1 MSRFFGVIVLAFLLL
16 VFLAVPVS
24 LQAQHRGG
32 FHGGPTATFN
42 ARPPVART
50 GPAFVGRPVAP
61 FVNSPVTPFTGGI
74 VTPFVGRPVTP
85 PVITTPSPFAFGSR
99 RAFRPRPEFFAPAF
113 GYGYGYY
120 SPYIWPA
127 PIVGEPVYSQPAYV
141 VPPQTSA
148 VSQTEADLSY
158 QVGRLSQEIKDLRQQ
173 QAAQAQRP
181 AQPAA
186 PEPSTPVVL
195 IFRDGHRLEIQN
207 YAVIAQTLWVLDER
221 NRTKVPLSELDL
233 SATERENR
241 ARGVRFSAPST
252 K

>member
-1 MSRFFGVIVLAFLLL
+1 MSRFFGVIVLAFGL
-16 VFLAVPVS
+16 VFLAAPAS

-32 FHGGPTATFN
+32 FRGGPTAIFN
-42 ARPPVART
+42 ARPPVARP
-50 GPAFVGRPVAP
+50 GPAFVGRPVPP

-85 PVITTPSPFAFGSR
+85 PVITTPSPFAFSSR
-99 RAFRPRPEFFAPAF
+99 RGFRPRPEFFAPAF

-141 VPPQTSA
+141 VPPQTPA

-158 QVGRLSQEIKDLRQQ
+158 QVGRLSQEIEGLRQQ

-181 AQPAA
+181 AQPAP
-186 PEPSTPVVL
+186 PEPSIPVLL
-195 IFRDGHRLEIQN
+195 IFRDGHQLEIQN
-207 YAVIAQTLWVLDER
+207 YAVIGQTLWVLDER
-221 NRTKVPLSELDL
+221 NRTKLLLSDLNL
-233 SATERENR
+233 SATEREKR
-241 ARGVRFSAPST
+241 SRGVRFSPPST

>member
-1 MSRFFGVIVLAFLLL
+1 MSRFFGVIVLAFGL
-16 VFLAVPVS
+16 VFLAAPAS

-32 FHGGPTATFN
+32 FRGGPTAIFN
-42 ARPPVART
+42 ARPPVARP

-85 PVITTPSPFAFGSR
+85 PVITTPSPFAFGSHR
-99 RAFRPRPEFFAPAF
+99 VFRPRPEFFAPAF
-113 GYGYGYY
+113 GSGYGYY
-120 SPYIWPA
+120 SPYIWPS
-127 PIVGEPVYSQPAYV
+127 PIVGEPVYSRPAHV
-141 VPPQTSA
+141 VPPQTPA

-173 QAAQAQRP
+173 EAAQSQRP

-221 NRTKVPLSELDL
+221 NRTKIPLSELDL

-241 ARGVRFSAPST
+241 SRGVRFSAPST

>member
-1 MSRFFGVIVLAFLLL
+1 MSRFFGVIVLAFVL
-16 VFLAVPVS
+16 VLLAVPVP

-32 FHGGPTATFN
+32 FHGGPTSTFN
-42 ARPPVART
+42 AHPAVARP
-50 GPAFVGRPVAP
+50 GSAFVGRPVAP
-61 FVNSPVTPFTGGI
+61 FVDSPVMPFTGGI
-74 VTPFVGRPVTP
+74 VTPFVGRRVTP

-99 RAFRPRPEFFAPAF
+99 RVFRSRPEFFAPAF

-120 SPYIWPA
+120 SPYWPA
-127 PIVGEPVYSQPAYV
+127 PIVGEPAYSQPAYV
-141 VPPQTSA
+141 VPPQTPA

-173 QAAQAQRP
+173 QLQAQRP
-181 AQPAA
+181 AQLAP
-186 PEPSTPVVL
+186 PEPSIPVLL
-195 IFRDGHRLEIQN
+195 IFHDGHQLEIQN
-207 YAVIAQTLWVLDER
+207 YAIIGQTLWVLDER
-221 NRTKVPLSELDL
+221 NRTKIPLSDLDL

>member
-1 MSRFFGVIVLAFLLL
+1 MSRFFGVIVLAFVL
-16 VFLAVPVS
+16 VFLAGPVP

-42 ARPPVART
+42 ARPPVARP

-61 FVNSPVTPFTGGI
+61 FVNSPVTPFLGGI

-85 PVITTPSPFAFGSR
+85 PIITTPHRLPSVHVR
-99 RAFRPRPEFFAPAF
+99 RSDQRPGVVAPVL

-120 SPYIWPA
+120 SPYIWPMPVDA
-127 PIVGEPVYSQPAYV
+127 GPVYAQSPYV
-141 VPPQTSA
+141 APPEGA
-148 VSQTEADLSY
+148 PVSQNEANLSY
-158 QVGRLSQEIKDLRQQ
+158 QVERLSQQIEDLRQQ

-181 AQPAA
+181 AQPTA

-195 IFRDGHRLEIQN
+195 IFRDGHRMEIQN
-207 YAVIAQTLWVLDER
+207 YAVVGQTLWVLDER
-221 NRTKVPLSELDL
+221 NSTKIALSDLDL

-241 ARGVRFSAPST
+241 AGGRRFSLPST